1 MKIVFEWMLGE
12 SLSSS
17 VLCVLLATLLFLIVF
32 ETLNLLIFQGLLK
45 RLDLL
50 ELLVDAIKVSL
61 QLLSVKG

>member
-1 MKIVFEWMLGE
+1 MLGE